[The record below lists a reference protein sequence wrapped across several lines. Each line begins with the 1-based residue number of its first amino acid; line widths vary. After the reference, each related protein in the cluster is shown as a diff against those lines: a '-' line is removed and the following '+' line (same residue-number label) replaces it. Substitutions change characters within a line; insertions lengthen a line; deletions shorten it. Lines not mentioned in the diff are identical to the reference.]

1 MRNEAAPISVQA
13 VQKAWAKRF
22 TTSEIEELVI
32 PRRTLAR
39 RKSTNAK
46 LTQDETDRAVRL
58 ARVQT
63 EADAVFGDPDRASG
77 WMRAPRPQ
85 FSGQSPMQMLKTEAG
100 EKAVSEMLVRIAHG
114 IYS

>member
-1 MRNEAAPISVQA
+1 VLNKPVTLSVSD

-22 TTSEIEELVI
+22 TTAEIEELVI

-39 RKSTNAK
+39 RKSTKAK

-58 ARVQT
+58 ARIQT
-63 EADAVFGDPDRASG
+63 EADRVFGDAEKASG

-85 FSGQSPMQMLKTEAG
+85 FSGQSPMQMLKTDAG
-100 EKAVSEMLVRIAHG
+100 ANAVSEMLVRIAHG
-114 IYS
+114 IYA